1 MNQYELYNESGI
13 EYDSKKISDVD
24 FVYSVTWNQNF
35 GSSVVTNPG
44 YFIKVTFG
52 VKQAVNYSIILKSDS
67 KQVTTFRNVKKQSK
81 VDKCFT
87 N

>member
-52 VKQAVNYSIILKSDS
+52 VK
-67 KQVTTFRNVKKQSK
+67 
-81 VDKCFT
+81 
-87 N
+87 